1 MFYILG
7 FLSRKHFRGN
17 NVWPPGLKS
26 KKTSFKVIFD
36 KTQLK

>member
-7 FLSRKHFRGN
+7 FLSREHFGDN

-26 KKTSFKVIFD
+26 KKTFFKVSFD